1 MVMKMLEKIKSLSV
15 NLKEIEIPETNTE
28 IYKDRNDAK
37 FILKNSNTLNPKTK
51 DIVELFLS
59 LTCKGY
65 DDIYITEMISEFA
78 IYSKNS
84 LFKFIIFEIN
94 SDYIFVPLKFTNI
107 FKHTYYSICYKV
119 ISLYNNQDNIKTVI
133 KFIQDNLKIIR
144 YCYKRV
150 GYVTELDNHYNTR
163 EDLEYF
169 SSKKYRSK
177 HYIPFLE
184 NLIQIDPNFRD
195 GAKVEEL
202 YKIWAETKPDA
213 SYRKGMDSKLAM
225 DSNNRDLFSLG
236 MFVNG
241 KLVSYSTYVVKDNV
255 AFNLSGKTICNCELE
270 KISEYLGIDRKSANA
285 LKRNIC
291 KFSLIKTL
299 EKLFRD
305 FEFVCCLY
313 DLEAGSDKAL
323 MKSKMIQC
331 KHSVFYEKAPVQE
344 TPFEPNIREFKDTP
358 KTLEW

>member
-15 NLKEIEIPETNTE
+15 NLKEIEVPETNTE

-119 ISLYNNQDNIKTVI
+119 ISLYNNQENIKTVI

-184 NLIQIDPNFRD
+184 NLIQVDPNFRD

-202 YKIWAETKPDA
+202 YKIWAESKPDA
-213 SYRKGMDSKLAM
+213 SYRKGMDSKLVR
-225 DSNNRDLFSLG
+225 DSNNQDLFSLG

-241 KLVSYSTYVVKDNV
+241 KLVSYSTYVVRGDL
-255 AFNLSGKTICNCELE
+255 AFSLTSKTLCSCSPEFL
-270 KISEYLGIDRKSANA
+270 SEYLGIELSQAKI
-285 LKRNIC
+285 LKRLNR
-291 KFSLIKTL
+291 FRMLKTL

-305 FEFVCCLY
+305 FESVRCLY
-313 DLEAGSDKAL
+313 VLDAGSDKRL
-323 MKSKMIQC
+323 MQSKMEVC

-358 KTLEW
+358 NTLEW